1 MTNPANVT
9 VITDKLISYLT
20 NTKDEFMKADLVS
33 KITQLAERYPHYT
46 TVDQSHLNIIHC
58 RPVLHDVGISNEV
71 DEILATHEVKY
82 QLTVIINFTLL
93 FVGTKYSVI

>member
-33 KITQLAERYPHYT
+33 KITQLAERYPYP
-46 TVDQSHLNIIHC
+46 NIDKCTC
-58 RPVLHDVGISNEV
+58 RSKPF
-71 DEILATHEVKY
+71 
-82 QLTVIINFTLL
+82 NFQFHFVHN
-93 FVGTKYSVI
+93 FVGTVEPLTVDTACDPNVCITP

>member
-33 KITQLAERYPHYT
+33 KITQLAERYPYP
-46 TVDQSHLNIIHC
+46 NIDIC
-58 RPVLHDVGISNEV
+58 M
-71 DEILATHEVKY
+71 Y
-82 QLTVIINFTLL
+82 M
-93 FVGTKYSVI
+93 

>member
-33 KITQLAERYPHYT
+33 KITQLAERYPYYT
-46 TVDQSHLNIIHC
+46 TVYQTTLNIIHC

-71 DEILATHEVKY
+71 DEILAPHEES
-82 QLTVIINFTLL
+82 IN
-93 FVGTKYSVI
+93 